1 MIPAIRFPNTVVELK
16 AMAALI
22 IIPKKLRICPFSV
35 LSMGSARTNPSI
47 PRRIIKKAMAPL
59 VIFPFEAVDFD
70 LLKIQAFKTSN
81 RIKTNNTIVGSI
93 KDLNILIIASIL
105 MRLGYVVHI
114 VLLPHYQHVRK
125 NKPPGVKNG
134 ISLNIRQKNNVYNVP
149 QI

>member
-1 MIPAIRFPNTVVELK
+1 MMPAIRFPNTVVELK

-70 LLKIQAFKTSN
+70 LLKIQAFKTSST
-81 RIKTNNTIVGSI
+81 IKTNNTIVGSI

-114 VLLPHYQHVRK
+114 VLLPH
-125 NKPPGVKNG
+125 
-134 ISLNIRQKNNVYNVP
+134 
-149 QI
+149 